1 MGNPRQSFLT
11 NIWFSSFCTQT
22 TFPVT
27 PSLAT
32 SPTMAFSPYLSHVSP
47 GMGLVPA
54 ELLPNT
60 PVLVSGNPTV
70 TVPGGSAGQKLMRTD
85 KLEVFGYLIQ
95 YC

>member
-1 MGNPRQSFLT
+1 
-11 NIWFSSFCTQT
+11 
-22 TFPVT
+22 
-27 PSLAT
+27 
-32 SPTMAFSPYLSHVSP
+32 MAFSPYLSHVSP

-85 KLEVFGYLIQ
+85 KLEVFGLSDLMLFDGGEGDRHQ
-95 YC
+95 QTLAVPACDPNG